1 MQLKRLSN
9 IPRLF
14 PIYLSCVL
22 RSGQRRLFAKESPTT
37 LGWHPPAFGMQ
48 LVFAFQ
54 KHWNLCAVFHS
65 LPVPDPLLP
74 PCRAVFTIASVSIEH
89 LRAERSPH
97 FRGLYANIMQIFAQL
112 AVFLPGESQG
122 QRSLVGGRLWG
133 CTESD
138 TTEATQQQQQQ
149 TQPEFSW
156 CVGFSFK
163 EPSKTGGPW
172 YKFF

>member
-1 MQLKRLSN
+1 MTFKTVVSKHLSETNFDFFCKGTFMQLKRLSN

-22 RSGQRRLFAKESPTT
+22 RSVWRRLFAKECPTT

-89 LRAERSPH
+89 LRVERSPH
-97 FRGLYANIMQIFAQL
+97 FRGLYAN
-112 AVFLPGESQG
+112 
-122 QRSLVGGRLWG
+122 
-133 CTESD
+133 
-138 TTEATQQQQQQ
+138 TT
-149 TQPEFSW
+149 
-156 CVGFSFK
+156 
-163 EPSKTGGPW
+163 
-172 YKFF
+172 